1 MSASVLSPCLRCR
14 IHLPGI
20 QCVPRNRSR
29 CPRFLD
35 YIGQLNRTGSH
46 SILIK
51 ELKEF
56 LARPFERELN
66 IAR

>member
-1 MSASVLSPCLRCR
+1 MSVSVLSPCLRCG
-14 IHLPGI
+14 IHLPGM
-20 QCVPRNRSR
+20 QCIPRNRSR
-29 CPRFLD
+29 CSRFLD
-35 YIGQLNRTGSH
+35 YIGQLNRAGAH

-56 LARPFERELN
+56 VTKPVENELN

>member
-1 MSASVLSPCLRCR
+1 MSASVLSPCLRCG
-14 IHLPGI
+14 IHLPGM
-20 QCVPRNRSR
+20 QCIPRNKSR
-29 CPRFLD
+29 CSRFLD
-35 YIGQLNRTGSH
+35 YVVQLNRTRSH

-56 LARPFERELN
+56 VTQPVEQKLN